1 MTPPFANVPRLTL
14 PATSFTNIDQVW
26 DAYREELQA
35 VESYI
40 ARAVDSRVPVINL
53 AASHLLQSG
62 GKRLRPLLL
71 LLSARLCNH
80 QGPLEDEIVLASA
93 VEFVHAAAL
102 LHDDVLDEA
111 ALRRGHETARLLWGN
126 KASILVGDYLYTRAI
141 DQVIRLG
148 NSEIETTLVHAVREM
163 VEGEMLQFS
172 LHHNINIT
180 ETDCLTVI
188 DYKTASLMSAACA
201 LAAILSGAQP
211 AQIAALTCFGRRLGV
226 AFQVA
231 DDALDY
237 LAQPDKLG
245 KTIGKDLCEG
255 KITLPLFHLLA
266 ACDAG
271 ERAVV
276 ERIIGLERGLERGF
290 KRGLDGEL
298 DGAQG
303 VDGGRDLGAIIALME
318 RHGSVPYALDRSRH
332 FIGLALEELRIF
344 PPSSYRDAMELIADY
359 VVSRDH

>member
-1 MTPPFANVPRLTL
+1 MTPPFANSPRLAL
-14 PATSFTNIDQVW
+14 PTASFTNIDQVW

-35 VESYI
+35 VEQHI

-53 AASHLLQSG
+53 AAGHLLQSG

-71 LLSARLCNH
+71 LLAARLCNH
-80 QGPLEDEIVLASA
+80 RGPLEDEIVLASA

-102 LHDDVLDEA
+102 LHDDVLDDA

-148 NSEIETTLVHAVREM
+148 NSEIETTLVHACREM

-172 LHHNINIT
+172 LHHNIHIT
-180 ETDCLTVI
+180 ENDCLTVI
-188 DYKTASLMSAACA
+188 DNKTASLMSAACA
-201 LAAILSGAQP
+201 LAAILSGAPP
-211 AQIAALTCFGRRLGV
+211 AQIAALTRFGRCLGV

-255 KITLPLFHLLA
+255 KITLPLFHLLSV
-266 ACDAG
+266 CDTD

-276 ERIIGLERGLERGF
+276 ERIIEHGVEHG
-290 KRGLDGEL
+290 GEQ
-298 DGAQG
+298 GGEQGSAAAQ
-303 VDGGRDLGAIIALME
+303 DLGAIIGLMA
-318 RHGSVPYALDRSRH
+318 RHNSVSYAIDRSRH
-332 FIGLALEELRIF
+332 FIGLAVEELRAF
-344 PPSSYRDAMELIADY
+344 PPSSHRDAMELIADY